1 MGRDSHCNSDARPS
15 SRASHSMATSR
26 RDPVVLTRRE
36 WQLAVA
42 VADGCSNA
50 QIAEQLGISPHTV
63 RNALSLVFLKAGVT
77 NRVKLAS
84 LLLTGQLA
92 APE

>member
-1 MGRDSHCNSDARPS
+1 MR
-15 SRASHSMATSR
+15 SR
-26 RDPVVLTRRE
+26 RPDPVVLTRRE
-36 WQLAVA
+36 WQLVVA

-50 QIAEQLGISPHTV
+50 QIAAQLGISPHTV
-63 RNALSLVFLKAGVT
+63 RNALSLVFLKAGVS

-84 LLLTGQLA
+84 LLLTGQLV